1 MLSNGNHAQ
10 YFPQSLASPFMGF
23 GAPQFG
29 PQGQFNPQ
37 GVFGGHGQGSPVGLP
52 GVYGANPY
60 SVNPYGLNPGL
71 GFGQELGYPA
81 FGQQGFGQQGL
92 FQQSPFGSPLSGF
105 GSNPIQSSGS
115 NLALLLGQLANQVIA
130 QGVAAQQAGSSLVQL
145 AHQIVTQ
152 TLYGNQTFY
161 TQGRPGQ
168 AGNGFGG
175 FGGYGGFA
183 PQTPQTQAWAFN
195 RAGTA

>member
-1 MLSNGNHAQ
+1 MLSNGNYAQ

-23 GAPQFG
+23 GTPQFG
-29 PQGQFNPQ
+29 PQGQFSPQ
-37 GVFGGHGQGSPVGLP
+37 GIFGGQGQGSPGGLP
-52 GVYGANPY
+52 GTYGANPY

-71 GFGQELGYPA
+71 GFGQEFGYPA
-81 FGQQGFGQQGL
+81 FGQQGLGQQGL
-92 FQQSPFGSPLSGF
+92 LPQSPFGSPFSGF

-130 QGVAAQQAGSSLVQL
+130 QGVAAQQAGASLGQL
-145 AHQIVTQ
+145 AQQIVTQ
-152 TLYGNQTFY
+152 SHYGNQTFY

-175 FGGYGGFA
+175 YGGFA
-183 PQTPQTQAWAFN
+183 PQTPQTQTWGFN